1 MANVRKGLAEPEKNE
16 AKQEFAQT
24 SVTNFRKKMMEEEIQ
39 EMKQPVKQND
49 DELKAISYGMLP
61 AIDQKVDRS

>member
-39 EMKQPVKQND
+39 EMK
-49 DELKAISYGMLP
+49 
-61 AIDQKVDRS
+61 